1 MLAFIT
7 GLVWKVSKLLLAP
20 RLPLNQGVGLFR
32 LKLMLAKATAK
43 SGLWMLAGTAL
54 LILGCSKEPSSS
66 PTPANGVQSE
76 MAFRFAEREITNATS
91 TLGGRR
97 AAADRLV
104 GTAEGAHQL
113 LEWASNDE
121 LPVEFRPYLTMLLAH
136 VPYEGIRNRAAEVL
150 PPYMDRNQRLLP
162 PLSDFFK
169 LKGNPARGPELFRHP
184 DLNCIGCHRLNGEGV
199 ALGSDLS
206 DVGLRL
212 DALTLLE
219 SLLDPSA
226 IITPGY
232 ETWLVVDQEENEHVG
247 VLSRET
253 PEAVVLRDA
262 KNNEIVVPK
271 NRIKQK
277 QQVPVSL
284 MPAGLQQ
291 SMTLQ
296 DLVDLWLFLR
306 GCKQPPVSQGQPPAG
321 PGAKAPK

>member
-1 MLAFIT
+1 
-7 GLVWKVSKLLLAP
+7 
-20 RLPLNQGVGLFR
+20 
-32 LKLMLAKATAK
+32 MLAKATAK
-43 SGLWMLAGTAL
+43 SGLWMLAVTAL
-54 LILGCSKEPSSS
+54 LVFGCSKEPSSS
-66 PTPANGVQSE
+66 PTPVNPGESE
-76 MAFRFAEREITNATS
+76 LGYQFAEKEITNATS

-97 AAADRLV
+97 AAADKLV
-104 GTAEGAHQL
+104 RTAEGAHQL
-113 LEWASNDE
+113 LEWASNNE
-121 LPVEFRPYLTMLLAH
+121 LPVEFRPYVTMLLAH
-136 VPYEGIRNRAAEVL
+136 VPYEGIRSRAAEVL
-150 PPYMDRNQRLLP
+150 PPYLDRNQRLLP

-169 LKGNPARGPELFRHP
+169 LKGNPGRGPELFRHP

-212 DALTLLE
+212 DAMTLLE
-219 SLLDPSA
+219 SLLEPSA

-253 PEAVVLRDA
+253 PGAVVLRDA
-262 KNNEIVVPK
+262 KNNEIVIPK
-271 NRIKQK
+271 SRIKQR

-296 DLVDLWLFLR
+296 DLVDLWLYLR
-306 GCKQPPVSQGQPPAG
+306 GCKQPPVAQAQPAAEPVT
-321 PGAKAPK
+321 KTSK